1 MRGKHVVIVG
11 FGPAGALV
19 AIELANKVRLTIV
32 SNLDAIHHNMCVG
45 ARRGLRGAGRRVGGG
60 VGASPVIS
68 LPRCMETSYHRHMRG
83 SMHEE

>member
-45 ARRGLRGAGRRVGGG
+45 ARWGLRGAGRRMGGG
-60 VGASPVIS
+60 VGASPVMR
-68 LPRCMETSYHRHMRG
+68 LPRRTEASYHRHMCG
-83 SMHEE
+83 PMHEG